1 MEPNDSERRKSMI
14 VKNATDA
21 KKIKIETFPYRGKPY
36 PVKDVWIQWLSQ
48 AGPQD
53 SPEYGL
59 RFFTIGPG
67 GVIPIHNHFYVQTMY
82 ILSGRLS
89 VVSHHSET
97 NEPVEEKRMGPND
110 FVFVP
115 SMEPHSIR
123 NLSHT
128 ESATFLCCIANVY
141 EGDSL

>member
-1 MEPNDSERRKSMI
+1 MI

-21 KKIKIETFPYRGKPY
+21 KKMKIETFPYRGKPY

-67 GVIPIHNHFYVQTMY
+67 GAIPVHNHFYVQTMY
-82 ILSGRLS
+82 VLSGRLS

-97 NEPVEEKRMGPND
+97 DEKVEEKRMGPND

-123 NLSHT
+123 NLSDT
-128 ESATFLCCIANVY
+128 ESASFLCCIANVY

>member
-1 MEPNDSERRKSMI
+1 MI
-14 VKNATDA
+14 VKNAEGV
-21 KKIKIETFPYRGKPY
+21 KKTKIETFPYRGKPY

-67 GVIPIHNHFYVQTMY
+67 GEIPIHNHFYVQTMY

-97 NEPVEEKRMGPND
+97 DETVEEKRMGPND
-110 FVFVP
+110 FVFVS
-115 SMEPHSIR
+115 SMEPHSIL
-123 NLSHT
+123 NLSDT

-141 EGDSL
+141 EGESL

>member
-1 MEPNDSERRKSMI
+1 MI

-21 KKIKIETFPYRGKPY
+21 KKMKIETFPYRGKPY
-36 PVKDVWIQWLSQ
+36 PVKNVWIQWLSQ

-67 GVIPIHNHFYVQTMY
+67 GEIPIHNHFYVQTMY

-89 VVSHHSET
+89 VASHHSET
-97 NEPVEEKRMGPND
+97 DETVEEKRMGPND

-123 NLSHT
+123 NLSDT

>member
-1 MEPNDSERRKSMI
+1 MI
-14 VKNATDA
+14 VKNAEGV
-21 KKIKIETFPYRGKPY
+21 KKTKIETFPYRGKPY

-67 GVIPIHNHFYVQTMY
+67 GDIPIHNHFYVQTMY
-82 ILSGRLS
+82 ILSGRVS

-97 NEPVEEKRMGPND
+97 DETVEEKRMGPND

-123 NLSHT
+123 NLSDT

-141 EGDSL
+141 EGESL

>member
-1 MEPNDSERRKSMI
+1 MI

-21 KKIKIETFPYRGKPY
+21 KKMKIETFPYRGKPY
-36 PVKDVWIQWLSQ
+36 PVKGVWIQWLSQ
-48 AGPQD
+48 AGSQD

-67 GVIPIHNHFYVQTMY
+67 GEIPIHNHFYVQTMY

-97 NEPVEEKRMGPND
+97 DETVEEKTMGPND

>member
-1 MEPNDSERRKSMI
+1 MI
-14 VKNATDA
+14 VKNVADA
-21 KKIKIETFPYRGKPY
+21 QKMKIETFPYRGKPY
-36 PVKDVWIQWLSQ
+36 PVKNVWIQWLSQ

-59 RFFTIGPG
+59 RFFTIGPDG
-67 GVIPIHNHFYVQTMY
+67 EIPIHNHFYVQTMY

-97 NEPVEEKRMGPND
+97 NEAVEEKQMGPND

-123 NLSHT
+123 NLSDT

>member
-1 MEPNDSERRKSMI
+1 MI
-14 VKNATDA
+14 VKNTTDA
-21 KKIKIETFPYRGKPY
+21 KKMKIETFPYRGKPY

-48 AGPQD
+48 AGPED

-67 GVIPIHNHFYVQTMY
+67 GEIPIHNHFYVQTMY

-97 NEPVEEKRMGPND
+97 DETVEEKRMGPND
-110 FVFVP
+110 YVFVP

-123 NLSHT
+123 NLSDT